1 MTRED
6 VERWVEENQIEL
18 ALLEGMDSAIVG
30 IVDDG
35 LDSPK
40 VVYSKRKIFK
50 ALQDQ
55 GMSEDDAE
63 EWYSY
68 NTVRA
73 LPYMGKIAP
82 CVMDDLWYPDPEAK
96 VAN

>member
-6 VERWVEENQIEL
+6 VEKWVEENQIEL

-30 IVDDG
+30 IVDEG
-35 LDSPK
+35 LENPK
-40 VVYSKRKIFK
+40 VVYSKRKILK

-55 GMSEDDAE
+55 GMSEEDSL

-73 LPYMGKIAP
+73 LPYMGPIAP
-82 CVMDDLWYPDPEAK
+82 CILDDMWYAEPESKA
-96 VAN
+96 VN

>member
-35 LDSPK
+35 LESPK
-40 VVYSKRKIFK
+40 VVYSKRKILN

-55 GMSEDDAE
+55 GMSEQDAL
-63 EWYSY
+63 EWYGY

-73 LPYMGKIAP
+73 LPYMGPIAP
-82 CVMDDLWYPDPEAK
+82 CVLDDTWYPDPESK
-96 VAN
+96 VVN

>member
-6 VERWVEENQIEL
+6 VEKWVEENQIEL

-30 IVDDG
+30 IVDEG
-35 LDSPK
+35 LDNPK
-40 VVYSKRKIFK
+40 VVYSKRMILKV
-50 ALQDQ
+50 LQDQ
-55 GMSEDDAE
+55 GMSEEEAL

-73 LPYMGKIAP
+73 LPYMGSIAP
-82 CVMDDLWYPDPEAK
+82 CILDDIWYAEPESKA
-96 VAN
+96 VN

>member
-6 VERWVEENQIEL
+6 VEKWVEENQIEL

-30 IVDDG
+30 IVDEG
-35 LDSPK
+35 LENPK
-40 VVYSKRKIFK
+40 VVYSKRKILK

-55 GMSEDDAE
+55 GMSEEDAL

-73 LPYMGKIAP
+73 LPYMGPIAP
-82 CVMDDLWYPDPEAK
+82 CVMDDMWYTEPESK
-96 VAN
+96 LVN